1 MKNGIFY
8 LTALMVCALGMT
20 ACADGKSG
28 EGVRQEG
35 SGQELPETVLVEE
48 PQEAESGQEGT
59 VQTQEETAPET
70 DSVQTQEETVPE
82 TDSVQTQE
90 ETVPE
95 TDSVQTQ
102 EETAPETEVIRTDS
116 GLTVRFD
123 EAEQNYEAEDGTV
136 LLTVQTR
143 FPVVTIPGREQA
155 AEAINRYVRSGQAF
169 QSESPTGPPVE
180 ETLSWAEEDYK
191 TRGKDMWPAAYLL
204 YEGYW
209 PGRLDEN
216 VVSFGLESYSYM
228 GGAHPNMVVHGFVF
242 DTQTGEK
249 LSFADVVEDVD
260 AASETVVRFLLEET
274 AKLDESV
281 ENGSI
286 FFDGYEETLQ
296 SYPKEDKWYLGED
309 GFHIFID
316 TYEIAPY
323 VAGNFDFVIPY
334 GEADFLRE
342 KFKKEGMDD

>member
-260 AASETVVRFLLEET
+260 AASEAVVRFLLEET

>member
-20 ACADGKSG
+20 ACTDGKKDG

-35 SGQELPETVLVEE
+35 SGQELPETVRAED
-48 PQEAESGQEGT
+48 PQEAEDGQEGT
-59 VQTQEETAPET
+59 A
-70 DSVQTQEETVPE
+70 QTQEETVPE
-82 TDSVQTQE
+82 
-90 ETVPE
+90 
-95 TDSVQTQ
+95 
-102 EETAPETEVIRTDS
+102 AEVIRTDS
-116 GLTVRFD
+116 GLEVRFD

-204 YEGYW
+204 YERYW

-274 AKLDESV
+274 AKLDESM
-281 ENGSI
+281 ETGSI

>member
-1 MKNGIFY
+1 MRNGIFY

-20 ACADGKSG
+20 ACTDGKKDG

-35 SGQELPETVLVEE
+35 SGQELPETVRAEE
-48 PQEAESGQEGT
+48 PQEAEDGQEGT
-59 VQTQEETAPET
+59 AQTQEETAPETDSVQTQEETAPET

-82 TDSVQTQE
+82 
-90 ETVPE
+90 
-95 TDSVQTQ
+95 
-102 EETAPETEVIRTDS
+102 AEVIRTDS
-116 GLTVRFD
+116 GLEVRFD

-274 AKLDESV
+274 AKLDESM
-281 ENGSI
+281 ETGSI